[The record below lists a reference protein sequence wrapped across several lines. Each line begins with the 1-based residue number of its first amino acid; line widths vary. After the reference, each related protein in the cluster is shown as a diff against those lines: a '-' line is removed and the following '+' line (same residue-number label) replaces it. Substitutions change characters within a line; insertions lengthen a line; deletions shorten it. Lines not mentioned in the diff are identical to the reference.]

1 MINDDAMN
9 AVKTKVLCCWIA
21 IITMAIFLSQNA
33 NAQEVCFNYKGAWS
47 AWEAYPGR
55 ISKYTDD
62 SGLILRSSGGI
73 EFFKFQISNYRKPTK
88 KEIKEHY
95 KNKQPFTYYGT
106 VDYYVSDRYPTAED
120 WSKASTFII
129 PNPRMDQ
136 TPTVLRHTVCEIR
149 ILPYKKH
156 PEVYFVGFD
165 NIAVEI
171 SVQGLKWD

>member
-1 MINDDAMN
+1 MRKIL
-9 AVKTKVLCCWIA
+9 V
-21 IITMAIFLSQNA
+21 FLILVCSIVT
-33 NAQEVCFNYKGAWS
+33 NAQQVCFNYKGSWS
-47 AWEAYPGR
+47 SWESCPGR

-62 SGLILRSSGGI
+62 SGLVLKSAGGI
-73 EFFKFQISNYRKPTK
+73 KFFRFQINNYCKPTK

-95 KNKQPFTYYGT
+95 KNKQSFSYYGT

-120 WSKASTFII
+120 LSKASVFVI
-129 PNPRMDQ
+129 PNPRSDQ

-156 PEVYFVGFD
+156 PEIYFIAFD

-171 SVQGLKWD
+171 SIQGLKWD